1 MRFHTIAFV
10 LLSASSQAV
19 SGFTSSTSSWSSRTQ
34 PRSTFFLASTTE
46 DIAVTTSTEAQTTT
60 TTTSSRQATPLTEK
74 EINARLGIQL
84 NKMQAKDSTSL
95 QLTKEV
101 SQCQACI
108 QQWRDERME
117 TDLPKEKKRKYQ
129 LLHTR
134 SCFSCPDSV
143 SHKKYLFSSIL
154 MAE

>member
-108 QQWRDERME
+108 QQWRDE
-117 TDLPKEKKRKYQ
+117 
-129 LLHTR
+129 
-134 SCFSCPDSV
+134 
-143 SHKKYLFSSIL
+143 
-154 MAE
+154 